1 MRLPRY
7 GRLIAAALLVV
18 VLGGYS
24 AFWFIVAGQI
34 ENGIGEWAESLRP
47 HNVDLSWR
55 TIRVGGFPLAFRA
68 ELQEALLR
76 DPAFIEPTEIRVP
89 RLEASAYSWNFRH

>member
-1 MRLPRY
+1 MRLHRS
-7 GRLIAAALLVV
+7 GRLILVAVLVV

-55 TIRVGGFPLAFRA
+55 TIGVGGFPLSFRA
-68 ELQEALLR
+68 EA
-76 DPAFIEPTEIRVP
+76 
-89 RLEASAYSWNFRH
+89 